1 MYKNARKEE
10 EELSKKN
17 LAGVSAITSGGN
29 ALADSNE
36 PEFGG

>member
-17 LAGVSAITSGGN
+17 LAGVSAITSGGI
-29 ALADSNE
+29 APGD
-36 PEFGG
+36 